1 MRILLLF
8 ILFCFISSVASA
20 QVIIRGEV
28 IDAVTNE
35 PIVGAL
41 IGDKRQ
47 EIFSTSDANGV
58 YELLIPVEEKGTVI
72 IVTVSYLGFKEIKEV
87 IEILPIDIGETMTKN
102 FEMYVDPVSLKNVTV
117 TANKVEENLQD
128 VPIAAS
134 VIDSENLEVR
144 TVSNTQ
150 EAVEIIPNLV
160 FDSFVAGQPVISL
173 RGLATNITNP
183 GIENSVG
190 LYIDDVF
197 QSRSFNFNNV
207 LMDVNRIEVL
217 RGPQGTLFGKNTIGG
232 LLHIISESPKFAN
245 FGAVELSGGSFNLLQ
260 VRAKGNFELV
270 PDKLAVRVTGAYK
283 RRNGWIKE
291 NNPELL
297 EENGVN
303 FAGGRISLLYQPLDN
318 LKITLRGYY
327 SQDTKTDFTID
338 YQTPLTPIGEVDL
351 LQIEANERDSED
363 REVFQDENLV
373 DYDRDDRSL
382 SAKIEWGLK
391 DSLHTITAVSS
402 YNKNYFFYNRDLDAT
417 SRDAVTYLRENTVE
431 SYTNEIRIST
441 PREGRK
447 LFYVGGLFF
456 LQDKVGTTLGLDADT
471 ELLPA
476 WAFILQ
482 NPDLLSLPSYQES
495 ADVFS
500 TINSNNMAAFISGS
514 YEFAERVRLNAG
526 LRYTYE
532 EKSISYA
539 QITNSPFGI
548 LNPIVASDIGTK
560 ENPHQRST
568 SYGVVSG
575 NVGLDL
581 KTSDNMLLYA
591 NFSRG
596 FKGAGY
602 NLALTPAVD
611 PDDATYLYEPE
622 FVNNYEVGLKFKE
635 SNRYQANLSLF
646 ITDFKNKQEVVA
658 VGTSVFVA
666 NAEAVAGQGGEAEFL
681 AIWNK
686 NFRTEMAI
694 GALNIEYFDFQFYD
708 PFTRSVQNLSRNK
721 AYKAPNFTFKFA
733 PELNFN
739 LGTELK
745 TKIRLDYNYVGKT
758 YNDIYNT
765 ERIARQP
772 SGILNGRLSIA
783 NRKNR
788 YSISLWAR
796 NITNELYFQH
806 AWSFFFGEL
815 VSVNPPRM
823 LGVDLRVNLY

>member
-1 MRILLLF
+1 MRIILLTTLF
-8 ILFCFISSVASA
+8 LFSCSILSA
-20 QVIIRGEV
+20 QFIIRGAV
-28 IDAVTNE
+28 TDATTNE
-35 PIVGAL
+35 PIVGAF

-47 EIFSTSDANGV
+47 EIFATTDANGA
-58 YELLIPVEEKGTVI
+58 YELLIPVDEKGAVI
-72 IVTVSYLGFKEIKEV
+72 IVTVSYLGFKEIREV
-87 IEILPIDIGETMTKN
+87 VEILPIDIGETLVKN
-102 FEMYVDPVSLKNVTV
+102 FEMYVDPISLKNVTV

-134 VIDSENLEVR
+134 VIDAENLEAR

-150 EAVEIIPNLV
+150 EAVETIPNLV

-197 QSRSFNFNNV
+197 QSRSFNFNSV

-260 VRAKGNFELV
+260 VRAKANFELV
-270 PDKLAVRVTGAYK
+270 PDKLAIRVSGAYK
-283 RRNGWIKE
+283 KRNGWIKE
-291 NNPELL
+291 NNPELVD
-297 EENGVN
+297 ENGVN
-303 FAGGRISLLYQPLDN
+303 FAGGRVSLLYQPLEN

-338 YQTPLTPIGEVDL
+338 YQTPLTPVGEIDL
-351 LQIEANERDSED
+351 LAVEPSELDSED
-363 REVFQDENLV
+363 REVFQDQNLV
-373 DYDRDDRSL
+373 DYDRDDQSI

-402 YNKNYFFYNRDLDAT
+402 YNSNYFYYNRDLDGT
-417 SRDAVTYLRENTVE
+417 SQNAVTYLRENTVK
-431 SYTNEIRIST
+431 SYTNELRIST

-456 LQDKVGTTLGLDADT
+456 LKDEVGTTLGLEGGP

-482 NPDLLSLPSYQES
+482 NPDIVSLPNYTET

-500 TINSNNMAAFISGS
+500 TINSTNMAAFVSGS
-514 YEFAERVRLNAG
+514 YEFAERIRLNAG
-526 LRYTYE
+526 IRYTYE
-532 EKSISYA
+532 EKGISYA
-539 QITNSPFGI
+539 QVTDSPFGI
-548 LNPIVASDIGTK
+548 LNPVVASSIASK
-560 ENPHQRST
+560 ENPHLRST
-568 SYGVVSG
+568 SYGAVSG
-575 NVGLDL
+575 NLGIDF

-611 PDDATYLYEPE
+611 PDDATYLYDPE
-622 FVNNYEVGLKFKE
+622 FVNNYEVGIKFKE
-635 SNRYQANLSLF
+635 DNRYQANLSLF

-658 VGTSVFVA
+658 VGTSIFVA
-666 NAEAVAGQGGEAEFL
+666 NAEAVAGQGAEAEFL

-686 NFRTEMAI
+686 YFRTEMAI
-694 GALNIEYFDFQFYD
+694 GALNIEYFNFQFYD

-721 AYKAPNFTFKFA
+721 AYKAPDFTFKIA
-733 PELNFN
+733 PEVNFN
-739 LGTELK
+739 IGRELK
-745 TKIRLDYNYVGKT
+745 AKFRLDYNYVGKT

-772 SGILNGRLSIA
+772 SGILNGRLSVS

-788 YSISLWAR
+788 FSISLWGR
-796 NITNELYFQH
+796 NLTDELYFQH